1 MNLIYLLNKLYN
13 IIYMSKRIDASVWGN
28 SAWHLLH
35 TIGLNTKVS
44 SSNKKDYI
52 IFLNN
57 FKNILPCP
65 NCRENYKV
73 KHSNFLIN
81 DETISTKN
89 YQKWVYNIHNMVN
102 DSVYNTRISF
112 NDHIKENKKYDV
124 KKINKFSNIVIDQL
138 GATPSYKELLDC
150 KTYLKCIVKLH
161 PKKIKN
167 KSKKIKELEEIYEPN
182 KLKKWFNSIVFTNT

>member
-1 MNLIYLLNKLYN
+1 
-13 IIYMSKRIDASVWGN
+13 MSKRIDASVWGN

-44 SSNKKDYI
+44 SLNKKDYI

-65 NCRENYKV
+65 NCRKNYEV

-81 DETISTKN
+81 DETISNKN

-102 DSVYNTRISF
+102 DSIYNTRISF
-112 NDHIKENKKYDV
+112 NDHIKEHKQYDV

-138 GATPSYKELLDC
+138 GSAPSYKELLDC
-150 KTYLKCIVKLH
+150 KTYLKCIIKLH

-182 KLKKWFNSIVFTNT
+182 KLKKWFNSIK